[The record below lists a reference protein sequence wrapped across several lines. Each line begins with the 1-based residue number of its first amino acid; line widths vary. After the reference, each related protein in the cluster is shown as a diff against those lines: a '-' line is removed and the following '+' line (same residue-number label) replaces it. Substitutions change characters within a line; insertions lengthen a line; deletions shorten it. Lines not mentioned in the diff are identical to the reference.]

1 MSYNFDEII
10 DRKNTNSL
18 KYDFAVE
25 RGKPAA
31 VQPLWVAD
39 MDLRAPQEVIA
50 ALVKGSQHG
59 IFGYSDVKSDYFA
72 PLAQWLDDSFGWKVR
87 EEWLVKTPGV
97 VFAIAMAIRAL
108 TKKGDSVMIQRP
120 VYYPFSLTIKDNE
133 RTLVNS
139 PLIYRDGKYHMDFS
153 DFEQKIIDK
162 DVKLFLLC
170 SPHNPVGRV
179 WSEAELTR
187 IGDICRKHSVIVL
200 ADEIHHEFTFAGH
213 KHHVFADLKP
223 EYQDFTITC
232 TAPSKTFN
240 LAGLQISHIFIA
252 NEKMRQLFKQELTKT
267 GYCESNSLGLLASQ
281 AAYTHGRNWLN
292 ELKAYLAGNLSLVRE
307 MTAALPGV
315 KLVEPEG
322 TYLVWL
328 DFSEW
333 NLSPQELDG
342 LILHK
347 AGLWL
352 DKGSMFGPEGN
363 AFQRINIACPRSELR
378 CAFAKLQAAFV

>member
-1 MSYNFDEII
+1 MPYNFDEII

-25 RGKPAA
+25 RGKPAD

-39 MDLRAPQEVIA
+39 MDLRAPQEVIT
-50 ALVKGSQHG
+50 ALVTGSQHG
-59 IFGYSDVKSDYFA
+59 IFGYSNVKSDYFA
-72 PLAQWLDDSFGWKVR
+72 PLAQWLHESFDWEVR
-87 EEWLVKTPGV
+87 EEWLVRTPGV

-108 TKKGDSVMIQRP
+108 TKKGDSIMIQRP
-120 VYYPFSLTIKDNE
+120 VYYPFSLTIQDNE

-139 PLIYRDGKYHMDFS
+139 PLIYQDGKYHMDFS
-153 DFEQKIIDK
+153 DFEQKIIEK

-179 WSEAELTR
+179 WTKAELTR
-187 IGDICRKHSVIVL
+187 IGDICHKHSVIVL

-223 EYQDFTITC
+223 EYRDFTITC

-252 NEKMRQLFKQELTKT
+252 NEKLRQLFAQELTKT

-281 AAYTHGRNWLN
+281 AAYTHGRSWLN
-292 ELKAYLAGNLSLVRE
+292 QLKTYLAGNLSLVRE

-328 DFSEW
+328 DFSER
-333 NLSPQELDG
+333 NLSPQELDA

-363 AFQRINIACPRSELR
+363 NFQRINIACPHAELR
-378 CAFAKLQAAFV
+378 RALEKLQKAFR